1 MGKKEGYIVIDIG
14 TGNLRVALVTPVGEV
29 VGVGREDIGY
39 IRDVLYPDALY
50 FDPGVLWQQ
59 IVRLTTGVLRQAAG
73 WHVSA
78 VTATSQREGIVLV
91 DHAGKALIGLPNIDH
106 RGREWE
112 DMIKDKHRMYRE
124 AGRQP
129 SSLFSALKVVGI
141 RERRAAYWEQM
152 AFFLS
157 ISDWVE
163 YQLSGVAKYEHSQ
176 ASETL
181 LYDVARGGWSAG
193 LAEVFGLD
201 GSSLPA
207 LMDSGTVL
215 GKVLSARASELMLP
229 EGTQVVAGGGDTQL
243 AIKSTRPSVEDI
255 VIVSGTTT
263 PIVKLVDQYVTDDLE
278 RTWTSRDIEKGQ
290 FVFEANAGVTGLNYQ
305 RLKEIF
311 YPNEGYEVI
320 EAELAA
326 NPYCNSVASL
336 GSLIAG
342 EDVPVRRGGFI
353 FPTPVTHELTRS
365 CFVRATLFD
374 IASSIAANY
383 QVLSGAARHDKEY
396 VWACG
401 GGMQSPALRQM
412 IANVLRKE
420 VKVRPGFQ
428 QASVVG
434 GALICNEGLGRMV
447 ELPSAEEVIV
457 PEGSLDMEEQYEMW
471 RQTRERL
478 RS

>member
-14 TGNLRVALVTPVGEV
+14 TGNIRVAVVTPAGEV
-29 VGVGREDIGY
+29 AAVGREDIGY
-39 IRDVLYPDALY
+39 IRDTLYPDALY

-59 IVRLTTGVLRQAAG
+59 IVRLTKGVLQQSPG
-73 WHVSA
+73 LHIGA

-112 DMIKDKHRMYRE
+112 GLLTDKQLVYRLT
-124 AGRQP
+124 GRRP

-141 RERRAAYWEQM
+141 RERRTGDWEET

-181 LYDVARGGWSAG
+181 LYDVFKGRWDEELIG
-193 LAEVFGLD
+193 LFGLD
-201 GSSLPA
+201 GDRLPV

-215 GKVLSARASELMLP
+215 GQVLTARASELLLP

-278 RTWTSRDIEKGQ
+278 RTWTSRDIEKGR

-326 NPYCNSVASL
+326 NPYSNSVASL

-342 EDVPVRRGGFI
+342 EEVPILRGGFI

-374 IASSIAANY
+374 IACSVAANY
-383 QVLSGAARHDKEY
+383 RVLSTVAGHDKGY
-396 VWACG
+396 IWACG
-401 GGMQSPALRQM
+401 GGMQSPVLRQM
-412 IANVLRKE
+412 IANILRKE

-428 QASVVG
+428 QASVAG
-434 GALICNEGLGRMV
+434 GALVCNEALGRIV
-447 ELPSAEEVIV
+447 ELPSAEDVIV
-457 PEGSLDMEEQYEMW
+457 PDGSLDMEAQYEIW
-471 RQTRERL
+471 KRGRERF
-478 RS
+478 R

>member
-1 MGKKEGYIVIDIG
+1 MEKKEGYIVIDIG
-14 TGNLRVALVTPVGEV
+14 TGNLRVALVTPAGEV
-29 VGVGREDIGY
+29 VAVGREDIGY
-39 IRDVLYPDALY
+39 IRDSLYPDALH
-50 FDPGVLWQQ
+50 FDPSTLWQQ
-59 IVRLTTGVLRQAAG
+59 IVRLTRGILQQSSG
-73 WHVSA
+73 WHISA

-106 RGREWE
+106 RGKEWE
-112 DMIKDKHRMYRE
+112 GMVKDKHMVYQVT
-124 AGRQP
+124 GRQP

-141 RERRAAYWEQM
+141 RERRAAYWEEM

-181 LYDVARGGWSAG
+181 LYDVTRGCWSSA
-193 LAEVFGLD
+193 LAKMFELD
-201 GSSLPA
+201 GDRLPV

-215 GKVLSARASELMLP
+215 GGLLPARAAELLLP

-243 AIKSTRPSVEDI
+243 AIKSTRPTVEDI

-278 RTWTSRDIEKGQ
+278 RTWTSRDIEKGR

-326 NPYCNSVASL
+326 NPYSNSVASL

-342 EDVPVRRGGFI
+342 EEVPVLRGGFI

-374 IASSIAANY
+374 IACSIAANY
-383 QVLSGAARHDKEY
+383 QVLSAAAVHTKEY

-412 IANVLRKE
+412 IANILRKE

-434 GALICNEGLGRMV
+434 GALVCNEALGWEV
-447 ELPSAEEVIV
+447 ELTSEEEVIA
-457 PEGSLDMEEQYEMW
+457 PGYSPDMEEQYEMW
-471 RQTRERL
+471 RRTRERF
-478 RS
+478 R